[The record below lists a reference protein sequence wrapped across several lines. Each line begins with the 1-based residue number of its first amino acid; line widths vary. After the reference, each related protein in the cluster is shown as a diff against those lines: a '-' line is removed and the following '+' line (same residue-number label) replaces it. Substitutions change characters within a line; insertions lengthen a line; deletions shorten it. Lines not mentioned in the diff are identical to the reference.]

1 MENFYE
7 FGFYTVVIMTI
18 IYFFRQLKYAK
29 IKKNVKMIED
39 NLVRKNYPN
48 LSTND
53 LNYRRVT
60 LANYQRF
67 YFTENSRKTKLK
79 MISSLG
85 VFITVGSLISWVVSK
100 NIIGIGLCLAIFDFF
115 LAIFYLS
122 APNTKKERA
131 FWENYLN
138 EQPDNPLMILLPSID
153 ERAILYKESK
163 KMAIYGI
170 LLGIV
175 TLSFTSVLI
184 YYMVVEHYLF
194 YI

>member
-1 MENFYE
+1 
-7 FGFYTVVIMTI
+7 MTI

-67 YFTENSRKTKLK
+67 YFTENSRKIKLK

-85 VFITVGSLISWVVSK
+85 VFITVGALISWVVSK
-100 NIIGIGLCLAIFDFF
+100 NTIGIGLCLVLFYFF
-115 LAIFYLS
+115 LAILYLS
-122 APNTKKERA
+122 TPNTKKERT

-138 EQPDNPLMILLPSID
+138 EHPDNSLMILLPLID

-163 KMAIYGI
+163 KMAIYSI

-175 TLSFTSVLI
+175 TLSFTSVLFITWWLNTI
-184 YYMVVEHYLF
+184 YFIFEPLTPR
-194 YI
+194 ITNIIG

>member
-18 IYFFRQLKYAK
+18 IYFFRQLKYEK

-67 YFTENSRKTKLK
+67 YFTENLRKTKLK

-115 LAIFYLS
+115 LAILYLS
-122 APNTKKERA
+122 TPNTKKERA

-138 EQPDNPLMILLPSID
+138 EQPDNPLMILLTLID

-163 KMAIYGI
+163 KMAIYSI

-175 TLSFTSVLI
+175 TLSFTSVF
-184 YYMVVEHYLF
+184 YYVVVEHYLF

>member
-1 MENFYE
+1 
-7 FGFYTVVIMTI
+7 MTI

-67 YFTENSRKTKLK
+67 YFTENSRKIKLK

-85 VFITVGSLISWVVSK
+85 VFITVGALISWVVSK
-100 NIIGIGLCLAIFDFF
+100 NTIGIGLCLVLFDFF
-115 LAIFYLS
+115 LAILYLS
-122 APNTKKERA
+122 TPNTKKERT

-138 EQPDNPLMILLPSID
+138 EHPDNSLMILLPLID

-163 KMAIYGI
+163 KMAIYSI

-175 TLSFTSVLI
+175 TLSFTSVLFITWWLNNI
-184 YYMVVEHYLF
+184 YFIFEPLTPR
-194 YI
+194 ITNIIG

>member
-1 MENFYE
+1 M
-7 FGFYTVVIMTI
+7 
-18 IYFFRQLKYAK
+18 
-29 IKKNVKMIED
+29 
-39 NLVRKNYPN
+39 RKNYPN

-67 YFTENSRKTKLK
+67 YFTENSRKIKLK

-85 VFITVGSLISWVVSK
+85 VFITVGALISWVVSK
-100 NIIGIGLCLAIFDFF
+100 NTIGIGLCLVLFDFF
-115 LAIFYLS
+115 LAILYLS
-122 APNTKKERA
+122 TPNTKKERT

-138 EQPDNPLMILLPSID
+138 EHPDNSLMILLPLID

-163 KMAIYGI
+163 KMAIYSI

-175 TLSFTSVLI
+175 TLSFTSVLFITWWLNTI
-184 YYMVVEHYLF
+184 YFIFEPLTPR
-194 YI
+194 ITNIIG

>member
-18 IYFFRQLKYAK
+18 IYFFRQLKYVK

-85 VFITVGSLISWVVSK
+85 VFITVG
-100 NIIGIGLCLAIFDFF
+100 
-115 LAIFYLS
+115 
-122 APNTKKERA
+122 
-131 FWENYLN
+131 
-138 EQPDNPLMILLPSID
+138 
-153 ERAILYKESK
+153 
-163 KMAIYGI
+163 
-170 LLGIV
+170 
-175 TLSFTSVLI
+175 
-184 YYMVVEHYLF
+184 H
-194 YI
+194 

>member
-1 MENFYE
+1 
-7 FGFYTVVIMTI
+7 MTI

-67 YFTENSRKTKLK
+67 YFTENSRKIKLK

-85 VFITVGSLISWVVSK
+85 VFITVGALISWVVSK
-100 NIIGIGLCLAIFDFF
+100 NTIGIGLCLVLFDFF
-115 LAIFYLS
+115 LAILYLS
-122 APNTKKERA
+122 TPNTKKERT

-138 EQPDNPLMILLPSID
+138 EHPDNSLMILLPLID

-163 KMAIYGI
+163 KMAIYSI

-175 TLSFTSVLI
+175 TLSFTSVLFITWWLNTI
-184 YYMVVEHYLF
+184 YFIFEPLTPR
-194 YI
+194 ITNIIG